1 MPIPAPPV
9 RSPPRIRCSFY
20 ILTRSPHRPS
30 PPIGTAKAR
39 QDGQAVSRRRHGH
52 DTPGHRM
59 DSPEASQMLPSGLDR
74 FRNGICKTSNLPRI
88 DGGCTGDQPQRPLE
102 KIPEVT
108 APPVSVERT
117 CVLLPK
123 RKMDHLG
130 WTDVG
135 TPERLV
141 NWLDSR
147 RSPSWSTETRPTA
160 PHPSATCAR

>member
-52 DTPGHRM
+52 DTPGTGWTAR
-59 DSPEASQMLPSGLDR
+59 R
-74 FRNGICKTSNLPRI
+74 PRR
-88 DGGCTGDQPQRPLE
+88 CSH
-102 KIPEVT
+102 
-108 APPVSVERT
+108 PVSTGSGMGFAKPRT
-117 CVLLPK
+117 CRESTAGAPAINHNGRSKDPGGHGPAGFCRENLRSSAEKEDGPS
-123 RKMDHLG
+123 R